1 MGKNFLKDICI
12 FATINQLFDCVFSD
26 DKIGGIY
33 YKFTPYIFF
42 KNRGKYVSEQREN
55 KEARKYILD
64 MGKEGWSQ

>member
-1 MGKNFLKDICI
+1 MIKSVAYITNLLHI
-12 FATINQLFDCVFSD
+12 F
-26 DKIGGIY
+26 
-33 YKFTPYIFF
+33 FF